1 MLMELRQLEYLLAV
15 AEEGSFTR
23 ASAKLL
29 VAQPGVSAQVRQLER
44 ELGHELLDRQAR
56 TVRLTEVG
64 AAVLPYARA
73 ALEAVA
79 GARLAV
85 DELAGLIRGR
95 VAVGMVI
102 ACSSLDVTEVL
113 AGFNRLHPA
122 VEISLSEANSDQ
134 LLQAVQSGEL
144 DLAFAAFAGPPP
156 TGMETE
162 IITDEPLFAAV
173 SCDHPLAAKGTTST
187 SGLRDQALISLPRGT
202 GLRTALENAC
212 AAAGFRPPV
221 SLEASDPRMVAELAS
236 RGLGVAILPESLVS
250 SETARLHAIT
260 ITGPQPRASLALAWR
275 QEAPTG
281 PAGRALIDYARTA
294 VATARTDAPAA

>member
-1 MLMELRQLEYLLAV
+1 MELRQLEYLLAV

-23 ASAKLL
+23 ASARLL

-64 AAVLPYARA
+64 AAVIPYARA

-113 AGFNRLHPA
+113 AGFNRLHPG

-144 DLAFAAFAGPPP
+144 DLAFAAFADPPP
-156 TGMETE
+156 TGVDTQV
-162 IITDEPLFAAV
+162 ITDEPLFAAV
-173 SCDHPLAAKGTTST
+173 SRDHPLASESTTSAT
-187 SGLRDQALISLPRGT
+187 GLRDQVLISLPRGT

-212 AAAGFRPPV
+212 AAVGFRPRV
-221 SLEASDPRMVAELAS
+221 SLEASDPRMVAELGS
-236 RGLGVAILPESLVS
+236 RGLGVAILPESLARGD
-250 SETARLHAIT
+250 TANLHAIT
-260 ITGPQPRASLALAWR
+260 ITGPQPRASLALAWN
-275 QEAPTG
+275 QKAPTG
-281 PAGRALIDYARTA
+281 PAGRALIDYARAA
-294 VATARTDAPAA
+294 VAAGRVDAPAA